1 MENKGV
7 ILAVKIGEVLL
18 NFVALVFPSFVILT
32 RHSWFLNQGPQTASY
47 SPHPPPPPTH
57 THTHTYKPPP
67 HV

>member
-7 ILAVKIGEVLL
+7 ILGVKIGEVLL

-32 RHSWFLNQGPQTASY
+32 PLCFCVTSFVVFKPGTVNRF
-47 SPHPPPPPTH
+47 
-57 THTHTYKPPP
+57 THTYKPPP